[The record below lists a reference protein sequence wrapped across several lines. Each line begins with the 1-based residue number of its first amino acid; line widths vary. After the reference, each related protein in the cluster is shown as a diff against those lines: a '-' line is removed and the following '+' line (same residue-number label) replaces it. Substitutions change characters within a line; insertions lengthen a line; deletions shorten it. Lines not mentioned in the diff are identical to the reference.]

1 MMNDGAIGKDQIT
14 QRLDLLMSTTAKK
27 DLKHNKTIELATHIN
42 YLISHFDN
50 KGLNLFFQDKLDERR
65 IWVVSLKT
73 SPYSCFMLHGGSPTK
88 QILYNN

>member
-1 MMNDGAIGKDQIT
+1 MNDGATDKDQIT

-50 KGLNLFFQDKLDERR
+50 KGLKFIFPGQIRREKDMGRVSQDK
-65 IWVVSLKT
+65 
-73 SPYSCFMLHGGSPTK
+73 P
-88 QILYNN
+88 ILLFYASWRLTN